1 MTLGK
6 EKATAEE
13 LSKMID
19 ELNKGKKLET
29 IDSEASELMDVAAMV
44 KMAAG
49 QSKPPQQALDFL
61 ADHLTDRTNSNKR
74 KRRVSWLY
82 SGAASA
88 AAAVLLVVA
97 TNLMPL
103 NLDKDKVVVP
113 PEINISQVTPQD
125 KPPINHG
132 IQQGN
137 VDTKAAVPPVV
148 RTEKKTDAVPRSTS
162 EGKKVSDSAV
172 AYSAPVKEEMPREKA
187 LPSAEVVNKSLKSA
201 KIQEEKQAAILSIPG
216 RNATSRIFDNTTGV
230 VKQTYAMD
238 NDKEVVIIQKSK
250 NSKATAATNSKYS
263 VTEADKNTGEGGVK
277 LARTKANKVTTAV
290 NDYEV
295 TVEGEFPNDELQEI
309 ADSLVETE
317 D

>member
-1 MTLGK
+1 MTLDK

-49 QSKPPQQALDFL
+49 QSNPPQQAIDFL
-61 ADHLTDRTNSNKR
+61 AEHLTDRTNSNKR

-103 NLDKDKVVVP
+103 NLDKDKMVVP
-113 PEINISQVTPQD
+113 PEINISQVTPQAEA
-125 KPPINHG
+125 PINPA

-137 VDTKAAVPPVV
+137 VATKTAVPPAV
-148 RTEKKTDAVPRSTS
+148 RTEKKTDAVPRSTA
-162 EGKKVSDSAV
+162 EGKKVSDAAIS
-172 AYSAPVKEEMPREKA
+172 YSAPVKEEMPREKA
-187 LPSAEVVNKSLKSA
+187 MPPAEVNKSLKSA

-216 RNATSRIFDNTTGV
+216 RNATSRTFDNTTGV

-250 NSKATAATNSKYS
+250 NSKAIAAANSGHS

-277 LARTKANKVTTAV
+277 LDRTKANKVTTAV